1 MADEDDFRRIAL
13 GLLLLAVLATSGCAA
28 ADRSPPAV
36 RAGRALFESAF
47 NPDRNFA
54 GDLRPSSEDQLMLTA
69 VASSRDDHAPDF
81 SLAIAYRCLTR
92 ANGNY
97 ECRYDARMLRMR
109 SPESPLMNELAR
121 AATRAERDAALDRA
135 NLDWVEA
142 DILDCDRALLA
153 LDVVGMADWSP
164 DVHYGR
170 QRLEVIPHPAQ
181 IRVRMTGTY
190 VTSHYQGWRLGAGVP
205 TAVNRLLE
213 VLAPCWRPSSSAPPW
228 RR

>member
-1 MADEDDFRRIAL
+1 MANEDDFRRIAL
-13 GLLLLAVLATSGCAA
+13 CLLLLPVLATSGCAA
-28 ADRSPPAV
+28 ADRSPPTV
-36 RAGRALFESAF
+36 RAGRALFENVF
-47 NPDRNFA
+47 NPERNFA

-69 VASSRDDHAPDF
+69 VASSRDDHAPDY

-97 ECRYDARMLRMR
+97 ECRYDARMLRV
-109 SPESPLMNELAR
+109 PPPQAPLMDELAR
-121 AATRAERDAALDRA
+121 AGTRAERDAALDLA
-135 NLDWVEA
+135 DLDWVEA

-153 LDVVGMADWSP
+153 LDIVGMTDWSP

-181 IRVRMTGTY
+181 IWVRMTGTY
-190 VTSHYQGWRLGAGVP
+190 ATSHYQGWRHGAGVP

-213 VLAPCWRPSSSAPPW
+213 VLAPCWRPSISAPPW